1 MFSTQLTLNTN
12 LSIRCN
18 KTSSIVFD
26 HTWINSL
33 IIKSGFSDLLNSIL
47 YKSVII
53 KICLNCIKIYVFK
66 LDIFKIDTTFQSS
79 SSIKMCQK
87 YLFFIQIN
95 EDIKAPNFQKWPHTV
110 CGLCSKRAG
119 NRNRYFYEDPIVLI
133 LSGLGAGRDDTN
145 LFCTLPMGSRSLNC
159 LNFLLVFWNIV
170 SKTEYKK
177 IVAWYNYF
185 ILN

>member
-53 KICLNCIKIYVFK
+53 KICLNCIKIYIFK

-87 YLFFIQIN
+87 YLSFIQNN
-95 EDIKAPNFQKWPHTV
+95 EVIKAPNDIIFK
-110 CGLCSKRAG
+110 
-119 NRNRYFYEDPIVLI
+119 NDLI
-133 LSGLGAGRDDTN
+133 LFAVFAPNVLVIETVIFMRIP
-145 LFCTLPMGSRSLNC
+145 LFWYCQVWVQVVMIPIYFVLSQW
-159 LNFLLVFWNIV
+159 VVEAWIV
-170 SKTEYKK
+170 
-177 IVAWYNYF
+177 
-185 ILN
+185 